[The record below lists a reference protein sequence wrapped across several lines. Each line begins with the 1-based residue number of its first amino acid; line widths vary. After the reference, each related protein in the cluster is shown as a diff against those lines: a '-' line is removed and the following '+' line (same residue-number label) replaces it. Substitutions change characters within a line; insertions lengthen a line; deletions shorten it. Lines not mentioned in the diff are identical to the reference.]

1 MSTHMKSTHTS
12 TRQSGTALL
21 SVLLLS
27 AVMAVLAM
35 AMLDDIRFGLRRA
48 GNAQAMTQAQQYA
61 LGTEV
66 LARTRIGELA
76 RTGADTAQWS
86 GKPLLFPIE
95 AGLIRASLRDASACF
110 NLNSVVQGAPEQ
122 WQRRELGVRQ
132 YVALL
137 QALQF
142 PAAQAQALADTL
154 VDWIDSD
161 SDRSPLG
168 AEDASYAVQTL
179 AYRTAATLLAEPS
192 ELRAIRGY
200 DADVYVRLRE
210 YVCALP
216 VAELSPVNIN
226 ALRPE
231 QAPLL
236 SMLTLGATTPGE
248 ATRILA
254 ARPAGGWHDAT
265 AFWAHPALA
274 DAGVPNEVYDQVE
287 LRSRWFALDS
297 EVEYAGA
304 QVTLSAL
311 LQLDASGSAHLR
323 ARRWTAE
330 E

>member
-1 MSTHMKSTHTS
+1 MKSTHTN

-48 GNAQAMTQAQQYA
+48 GNAQAMTQAQHYA
-61 LGTEV
+61 LGTEA
-66 LARTRIGELA
+66 LARARIDELA

-274 DAGVPNEVYDQVE
+274 GAGVPNEVYDQME

>member
-1 MSTHMKSTHTS
+1 MNA
-12 TRQSGTALL
+12 RQSGTALL
-21 SVLLLS
+21 SVLLLA
-27 AVMAVLAM
+27 AVMAMLAM

-48 GNAQAMTQAQQYA
+48 GNGQAMAQAQRYA
-61 LGTEV
+61 LGTEA
-66 LARTRIGELA
+66 LARTRIGELVH
-76 RTGADTAQWS
+76 ADADPAQWN

-95 AGLIRASLRDASACF
+95 HGLVRARLRDASTCF
-110 NLNSVVQGAPEQ
+110 NLNSVVEGAPEQ
-122 WQRRELGVRQ
+122 WRRRELGVRQ

-142 PAAQAQALADTL
+142 PAAQAQALADALT
-154 VDWIDSD
+154 DWIDSD
-161 SDRSPLG
+161 GERAPLG
-168 AEDASYAVQTL
+168 AEDASYATQTP

-200 DADVYVRLRE
+200 DAAVYARLRA

-216 VAELSPVNIN
+216 GTELSPVNVN

-231 QAPLL
+231 QAPVL
-236 SMLTLGATTPGE
+236 SMLSLGAISPGE
-248 ATRILA
+248 ARRILA
-254 ARPAGGWHDAT
+254 ARPSGGWRDAT
-265 AFWAHPALA
+265 AFWAQPALA
-274 DAGVPNEVYDQVE
+274 AAGVPNEVYDQVA

-304 QVTLSAL
+304 QVVLSAL
-311 LQLDASGSAHLR
+311 LQLDESGHARLR

>member
-1 MSTHMKSTHTS
+1 MNA
-12 TRQSGTALL
+12 RQSGTALL

-27 AVMAVLAM
+27 AVMAALAM

-48 GNAQAMTQAQQYA
+48 GNAQSMAQAQRYA
-61 LGTEV
+61 LGTEA
-66 LARTRIGELA
+66 LARARIGELA
-76 RTGADTAQWS
+76 RTDADPAEWS

-95 AGLIRASLRDASACF
+95 EGVIRASLRDASACF

-132 YVALL
+132 YVVLL
-137 QALQF
+137 QALRF
-142 PAAQAQALADTL
+142 PAAQAQALADAL

-161 SDRSPLG
+161 SERAPLG
-168 AEDASYAVQTL
+168 AEDASYAAQPP

-192 ELRAIRGY
+192 ELRAIHGY
-200 DADVYVRLRE
+200 GADVYARLRP

-216 VAELSPVNIN
+216 SAELSPVNIN

-231 QAPLL
+231 HAPVL
-236 SMLTLGATTPGE
+236 SMLTLGATMPDE
-248 ATRILA
+248 AARILA
-254 ARPAGGWHDAT
+254 ARPAGGWHDAA

-274 DAGVPNEVYDQVE
+274 DVMVPNEVYDQVA
-287 LRSRWFALDS
+287 LSSRWFALDS

-304 QVTLSAL
+304 QVALSAL
-311 LQLDASGSAHLR
+311 LQLDASGGTHLR
-323 ARRWTAE
+323 ARRWSAE